1 MTTDAYRM
9 LPGASPLEKLNSL
22 GIAPGKK
29 VDLRELAAAAGTYGI
44 VVYLFFDE
52 QLARTTSLELI
63 IHQFRDVPEF
73 ERPYVRV
80 EEFLRFVQE
89 NDPAFHQVM
98 QAHPITPEVII
109 VAEIAANP
117 AIPALVYIT
126 ALMPYLDE
134 LHL

>member
-1 MTTDAYRM
+1 MC
-9 LPGASPLEKLNSL
+9 
-22 GIAPGKK
+22 
-29 VDLRELAAAAGTYGI
+29 
-44 VVYLFFDE
+44 
-52 QLARTTSLELI
+52 
-63 IHQFRDVPEF
+63 PEF

-89 NDPAFHQVM
+89 NDPTFHQVM
-98 QAHPITPEVII
+98 QAHPITPEVIT